1 VLSGRGDMTTVM
13 IPTNGSEAL
22 ARELG
27 EIFRE
32 HGQFVYR
39 TAYSVTGN
47 RPDAE
52 DVLQNIFAKLL
63 ARAISPGW
71 KKNPRAY
78 LYRSAINLSL
88 NIVRSRRSQNLAG
101 DIDFQ
106 EVPALATES
115 IDEDPFHRHL
125 LEAMAQLNPGTVE
138 ILILRYTHNC
148 SDAEIAKM
156 LGKSRGTIA
165 VTLYRARTRL
175 KKLLRAAQKRENTH
189 ETH

>member
-1 VLSGRGDMTTVM
+1 MTTVI
-13 IPTNGSEAL
+13 IPSNGGETA
-22 ARELG
+22 AQELG
-27 EIFRE
+27 EVFRE

-63 ARAISPGW
+63 AREISPGL

-101 DIDFQ
+101 DIDLQ
-106 EVPALATES
+106 ELPALATES
-115 IDEDPFHRHL
+115 SDDDPLHRHL
-125 LEAMAQLNPGTVE
+125 LEAMAQLNPATVE

-148 SDAEIAKM
+148 SDAEIARM

-175 KKLLRAAQKRENTH
+175 KKLLRAAQKRESTH

>member
-1 VLSGRGDMTTVM
+1 MTTVK
-13 IPTNGSEAL
+13 ILSSGEAL
-22 ARELG
+22 AQELG

-52 DVLQNIFAKLL
+52 DVLQNIFTKLL
-63 ARAISPGW
+63 AREISPGL
-71 KKNPRAY
+71 KQNPRAY

-101 DIDFQ
+101 DIDLQ
-106 EVPALATES
+106 QVPALVTES
-115 IDEDPFHRHL
+115 SDDDPLHRHL

-148 SDAEIAKM
+148 SDAEIARM

-165 VTLYRARTRL
+165 VTLYRARTKL
-175 KKLLRAAQKRENTH
+175 KKLLRATQKRKSTH